1 MVYNTA
7 SRKPSS
13 CPPFPSLPPTKKF
26 AAAALFFPAVPTVAS
41 LEARFG
47 CGGGGKAT
55 GDEGPLHDV
64 ASTTTM
70 TSQSQSQ
77 TVPAA
82 GASTSPGGSHKETQQ
97 AGA

>member
-1 MVYNTA
+1 MVYNTS

-13 CPPFPSLPPTKKF
+13 CPPIPLSPSHKKF
-26 AAAALFFPAVPTVAS
+26 AAAALFFPAAPTAAS

-47 CGGGGKAT
+47 RGGGGKAT
-55 GDEGPLHDV
+55 GDEGPMDAA

-77 TVPAA
+77 TVLAA
-82 GASTSPGGSHKETQQ
+82 GASTSPGGT
-97 AGA
+97 